1 MGPRTRIARIPALVL
16 VAVAAALL
24 AATAIAGV
32 TVYTNSFSSKGGSK
46 ELRHAE
52 GKNCQKSWRQKA
64 KKVVVRAK
72 KGKTVCGYRPP
83 VEGDADAPDHYFKA
97 TEKMAKSTPKSVRD
111 RVYTGIA
118 VRSGKDV
125 GYELWVFPTDRKFK
139 LARLNGG
146 SKPTFLAKG
155 GNKAIKGRGKANHLG
170 LKAVGSKIIARANGK
185 RLAKT
190 VPKRGKGR
198 RAQGRADAR
207 LQEEAL
213 EAGLHDRRRP
223 RAAGPQPVA
232 RPSSSGWRVSLYP
245 HAMATE
251 TLERPRTGG
260 PGSGVGGNWL
270 VIVLNDDH
278 NTFEHV
284 ARTLSNVIPGVSIDQ
299 GYRFADKIHS
309 AGQAIVWTGLKETAE
324 LYWELLKD
332 AGLTMAPLECH

>member
-16 VAVAAALL
+16 VAVAGALL

-118 VRSGKDV
+118 VRSAKDV
-125 GYELWVFPTDRKFK
+125 GYELWVFPTERKFK

-155 GNKAIKGRGKANHLG
+155 GNKAIKGRGKTNHLG
-170 LKAVGSKIIARANGK
+170 LKAVGSKIIAKANGK

-190 VPKRGKGR
+190 V
-198 RAQGRADAR
+198 
-207 LQEEAL
+207 
-213 EAGLHDRRRP
+213 DR
-223 RAAGPQPVA
+223 
-232 RPSSSGWRVSLYP
+232 
-245 HAMATE
+245 
-251 TLERPRTGG
+251 
-260 PGSGVGGNWL
+260 N
-270 VIVLNDDH
+270 
-278 NTFEHV
+278 
-284 ARTLSNVIPGVSIDQ
+284 
-299 GYRFADKIHS
+299 
-309 AGQAIVWTGLKETAE
+309 AGQVDGRKVE
-324 LYWELLKD
+324 LMLGYKKKSSKAVSMTVDDLELQV
-332 AGLTMAPLECH
+332 PNP